1 MSYWLFFSL
10 SPSDA
15 NEKRN
20 TYRAISVIV
29 SIVFLFAVF
38 FPVLKANAAASVRKD
53 TFIAQLFKAR
63 GFPLPANEKS
73 LVNAALDYNL
83 TPLPEGKLSDPV
95 TRREA
100 IVYAVHSLGLFF
112 EPRLLANYPLPYKDV
127 SALSPEERGALAVAL
142 NMKPPLLKKG
152 SSTFSP
158 SHVISPA
165 EANDIAARVKAAGS
179 DLSLSVNLSPLKGM
193 TIRIRREGVLSVL
206 PKWRAVVNGFESRE
220 DADFFRGLLTE
231 RGVDATVDSYNY
243 DWRVR
248 SPIFDRYGGVR
259 RFLSAASSLG
269 REGVVFA
276 TISNWE
282 MTDTPRFWTMMV
294 FDPGAFELR
303 PVFPAE
309 GMATLAPLSSMLRDG
324 AVAVVNGGYFGT
336 SGKGRGSPIG
346 ALMTDGMLLNP
357 PFAGRTC
364 FGWNSENRAV
374 FGQLSWNGRVQFP
387 GGFMELSGINR
398 TLKGDGVVLF
408 SPHFGMNTP
417 LVETRT
423 AEAVL
428 GGLRVEAV
436 RAGGGNPIPEGK
448 LVLAVY
454 GAASRFIESLRFGD
468 TVGVS
473 LQLNEGD
480 PAWSAMTHIVQG
492 GPFLLRNG
500 EILSERETLSD
511 SIIDRRHPRTV
522 VGLTKEGYWFFFVGD
537 GRNAVHSVG
546 FTLGEVSRILKSA
559 GASYALNLDGGG
571 SSGIVSSG
579 GFWNIPSDG
588 VERPVS
594 YGIGA
599 FQRGGR

>member
-1 MSYWLFFSL
+1 MLYRFSHSL
-10 SPSDA
+10 PPFAA
-15 NEKRN
+15 NGKRSM
-20 TYRAISVIV
+20 YRVVPA
-29 SIVFLFAVF
+29 LVF
-38 FPVLKANAAASVRKD
+38 FLLSLALVFPALKANAAASVRKD
-53 TFIAQLFKAR
+53 AFIAQLFQAR
-63 GFPLPANEKS
+63 GFSLPANEKS
-73 LVNAALDYNL
+73 PVNAALEYNL
-83 TPLPEGKLSDPV
+83 TPLPEGKLSDPL

-112 EPRLLANYPLPYKDV
+112 ESRILADYPLPYKDV
-127 SALSPEERGALAVAL
+127 SGLLPEERGALAVAL

-152 SSTFSP
+152 SATFSP
-158 SHVISPA
+158 SHAVSPA
-165 EANDIAARVKAAGS
+165 EANEIAARVKAATRE
-179 DLSLSVNLSPLKGM
+179 LRLSVDLSPLKGM
-193 TIRIRREGVLSVL
+193 TIRIRREGVLSIL

-231 RGVDATVDSYNY
+231 RGVEATVDSYNY

-248 SPIFDRYGGVR
+248 SPIFDLYGGVR
-259 RFLSAASSLG
+259 KFLSAASALG

-276 TISNWE
+276 SIPNWE

-303 PVFPAE
+303 PVFPSE
-309 GMATLAPLSSMLRDG
+309 GMAALAPLSSMLRDG

-346 ALMTDGMLLNP
+346 ALMTDGVLLNP

-374 FGQLSWNGRVQFP
+374 FGQLTWNGKVHLP

-408 SPHFGMNTP
+408 SPHFGMTTP
-417 LVETRT
+417 LVETRA

-428 GGLRVEAV
+428 GGSRVEAV
-436 RAGGGNPIPEGK
+436 RTGGGNPIPDGK

-454 GAASRFIESLRFGD
+454 GAASRFIESLRFGE
-468 TVGVS
+468 TVSLS

-480 PAWSAMTHIVQG
+480 PAWSSMSHIVQG

-500 EILSERETLSD
+500 EVLSEREKLSD

-522 VGLTKEGYWFFFVGD
+522 VGLTKEGHWFFFVGD

-546 FTLGEVSRILKSA
+546 FTLDEVSRILKSA
-559 GASYALNLDGGG
+559 GVSYALNLDGGG
-571 SSGIVSSG
+571 SSGIISSG

-588 VERPVS
+588 LERPVS

-599 FQRGGR
+599 FQRRGR

>member
-1 MSYWLFFSL
+1 MPYWFIFSSSSSGNGKKSPNRTFSALFSAL
-10 SPSDA
+10 
-15 NEKRN
+15 
-20 TYRAISVIV
+20 
-29 SIVFLFAVF
+29 FLLAVF
-38 FPVLKANAAASVRKD
+38 FPALQANAAPSVRKD
-53 TFIAQLFKAR
+53 AFIAQLFQAR

-73 LVNAALDYNL
+73 PVNAALEFNL
-83 TPLPEGKLSDPV
+83 IPLPEGKLSDPV

-112 EPRLLANYPLPYKDV
+112 ESRLLADFPLPYKDA
-127 SALSPEERGALAVAL
+127 SGLSPEERGALAVAL
-142 NMKPPLLKKG
+142 NMNPPLLKKG
-152 SSTFSP
+152 PAAFSP
-158 SHVISPA
+158 SHAISPA
-165 EANDIAARVKAAGS
+165 EANEIAARVKAATRE
-179 DLSLSVNLSPLKGM
+179 LRLSVNLSPLKGM

-220 DADFFRGLLTE
+220 DADLFRGLLAD
-231 RGVDATVDSYNY
+231 RGVEATVDSYNY

-259 RFLSAASSLG
+259 KFLSAASSAG

-276 TISNWE
+276 SIPSWE
-282 MTDTPRFWTMMV
+282 TTDTPRFWTMMV

-309 GMATLAPLSSMLRDG
+309 GMAALAPLSSMLRDG
-324 AVAVVNGGYFGT
+324 AVAVVNGGYFAT
-336 SGKGRGSPIG
+336 AGKGRGSPIG
-346 ALMTDGMLLNP
+346 ALMMDGVLLNP

-374 FGQLSWNGRVQFP
+374 FGQLTWNGRVQLP
-387 GGFMELSGINR
+387 GGFMELGGINR

-408 SPHFGMNTP
+408 SPHFGPTTP

-428 GGLRVEAV
+428 GGSRVEAV
-436 RAGGGNPIPEGK
+436 RTGGGNPIPEGK

-468 TVGVS
+468 TVNVS

-500 EILSERETLSD
+500 EVLSERESLSD
-511 SIIDRRHPRTV
+511 NIIDRRHPRTV
-522 VGLTKEGYWFFFVGD
+522 VGLTNEGHWFFFVGD

-571 SSGIVSSG
+571 SSGILSSG

-588 VERPVS
+588 WVRPVS